1 MREIRLDKLIGLLLF
16 SIIAVRSRQ
25 TLSDVPSQKASLR
38 TLLLQRRERLSPE
51 AVHQKSEAI
60 RQQLFTLDEF
70 RAAGLIHF
78 YISMGREVETLPM
91 IQAALALRKRV
102 VVPVVV
108 PESMDLL
115 LSELS
120 KDSLLVPG
128 PRGTLQPRAD
138 QIHPIQMNEVD
149 LMLVPGVAFD
159 RYGHRLGRG
168 FGYFDRLLS
177 QSFKKPMPIIA
188 LAYELQLV
196 EDVPVTDQDRT
207 VDKIVTEDRVID
219 CWADRALNRNKI

>member
-1 MREIRLDKLIGLLLF
+1 MREIRLDKLFRLLLF
-16 SIIAVRSRQ
+16 SIIAGRSKQ
-25 TLSDVPSQKASLR
+25 TLNDVPSQKASLR

-60 RQQLFTLDEF
+60 RQRLFAVDEF

-78 YISMGREVETLPM
+78 YISMGREVETLSI
-91 IQAALALRKRV
+91 IQRAIALQKRI

-108 PESMDLL
+108 PNSTDLL
-115 LSELS
+115 LSEFK
-120 KDSLLVPG
+120 KDSQLVPG
-128 PRGTLQPRAD
+128 PLGTLQPRAD
-138 QIHPIQMNEVD
+138 QMRSIKLDEIE
-149 LMLVPGVAFD
+149 LMVVPGAAFD

-168 FGYFDRLLS
+168 LGYFDRLLS
-177 QSFKKPMPIIA
+177 QSFKKPVPIIA

-196 EDVPVTDQDRT
+196 EHVPATDQDRL

-219 CWADRALNRNKI
+219 CRADRALNSNKI

>member
-1 MREIRLDKLIGLLLF
+1 M
-16 SIIAVRSRQ
+16 
-25 TLSDVPSQKASLR
+25 
-38 TLLLQRRERLSPE
+38 
-51 AVHQKSEAI
+51 HQKSKAI
-60 RQQLFTLDEF
+60 RKQLFALDEF

-91 IQAALALRKRV
+91 IQEAIALRKRV

-128 PRGTLQPRAD
+128 PLGTLQPRTD
-138 QIHPIQMNEVD
+138 QVHPITMAEMD

-159 RYGHRLGRG
+159 RHGHRLGRG

-177 QSFKKPMPIIA
+177 QSFKKPKPVIA

-196 EDVPVTDQDRT
+196 EQVPVTDQDRT
-207 VDKIVTEDRVID
+207 VDKIVTEEQVID
-219 CWADRALNRNKI
+219 CRTGHVLNCNKI